1 MGCIQ
6 YEGEP
11 ARGANITVI
20 QKYIPGFYRTL
31 MRFNCDH
38 RGCFCFQAN
47 YYFFSLKNGKSFN
60 KNILNLLDLK
70 IKAKSFHMEGK
81 LLCKISGT
89 FIFPIKSAV
98 TCINRDIIP
107 DLDKVELADIPGIKK
122 TCKPRLRN
130 RVRSKTY
137 KINSG

>member
-1 MGCIQ
+1 MPDLDKV
-6 YEGEP
+6 EL
-11 ARGANITVI
+11 AD
-20 QKYIPGFYRTL
+20 IPGIKKTCKPRL
-31 MRFNCDH
+31 RN
-38 RGCFCFQAN
+38 RVRN
-47 YYFFSLKNGKSFN
+47 
-60 KNILNLLDLK
+60 LK

-98 TCINRDIIP
+98 TCINRDIMP